1 MFVAVDV
8 RLLTISEILTL
19 AASPSDKP
27 TFIRKLYGQNTYNI
41 HILKGGNVMKN
52 KDFWIAA
59 VHRALWTMGQTAL
72 GSIGAARLMEEVD
85 WKFVLSASILAGI
98 VSLIKSYVVGLPEA
112 GE

>member
-1 MFVAVDV
+1 M
-8 RLLTISEILTL
+8 LIISEVLTL
-19 AASPSDKP
+19 PASPSDKP